1 MSVIEDRK
9 EFNIKCLGINIS
21 AQTMDGIPFNIVVKN
36 IDPDGQVKIGV
47 EKGFDRF
54 FPFGFSLELKG
65 EYGEVEFHIPEEL
78 MEKQTT
84 TVRSEF
90 KPDETTGCHQK

>member
-1 MSVIEDRK
+1 MSVVEDK
-9 EFNIKCLGINIS
+9 KVFNMKCLGINIS
-21 AQTMDGIPFNIVVKN
+21 AQTMDSIPFNIVVKN

-65 EYGEVEFHIPEEL
+65 EYGEVEFHIPEE
-78 MEKQTT
+78 MEEK
-84 TVRSEF
+84 END
-90 KPDETTGCHQK
+90 KE

>member
-21 AQTMDGIPFNIVVKN
+21 AQTMDGIPFNIVVKD
-36 IDPDGQVKIGV
+36 IDPDGQVKISV
-47 EKGFDRF
+47 EKGFDYF

-65 EYGEVEFHIPEEL
+65 EHGEVEFHIPKE
-78 MEKQTT
+78 MVEK
-84 TVRSEF
+84 END
-90 KPDETTGCHQK
+90 KK